1 MDSLSSWDIGMS
13 CARVEPKGAEE
24 TEDGAAPP
32 IPPHNL
38 IHLPKGLS
46 SLFPLFIS
54 AKREPPLCRDLP
66 HCCPLKPNQP
76 SPIWQRFMWRLWAG
90 FFSLPT
96 GRVIHNAQKWRL
108 WMVGGKTHCRKPSQN
123 LILLLRNFNSYVT
136 WLHILHAFRCKQ
148 LGCYSPPTN
157 PRMPFPGLV
166 SARKFQPGKA
176 LSQHRIQIG
185 RTAWAGG
192 KAWWHW
198 PRVYSMVAE
207 AFRLCTEILANIRK
221 KKTIPHFLGI
231 YIFTSS
237 SVHLYMEEVGSVEH
251 EGLHI

>member
-76 SPIWQRFMWRLWAG
+76 APIWQRFMWRLWAG
-90 FFSLPT
+90 FFSSPHRQGDT
-96 GRVIHNAQKWRL
+96 ERSKMKIMNG
-108 WMVGGKTHCRKPSQN
+108 GGKKRTAGNHPKTLSSCYITLMCLGCTYFMRSDASNLAAIHPPPIPGCLSQVW
-123 LILLLRNFNSYVT
+123 LAHGNFNQER
-136 WLHILHAFRCKQ
+136 L
-148 LGCYSPPTN
+148 
-157 PRMPFPGLV
+157 LV
-166 SARKFQPGKA
+166 STGSRLAAQRELGESVVA
-176 LSQHRIQIG
+176 LATSVQY
-185 RTAWAGG
+185 GG
-192 KAWWHW
+192 GGV
-198 PRVYSMVAE
+198 P
-207 AFRLCTEILANIRK
+207 
-221 KKTIPHFLGI
+221 
-231 YIFTSS
+231 
-237 SVHLYMEEVGSVEH
+237 VGH
-251 EGLHI
+251 

>member
-76 SPIWQRFMWRLWAG
+76 APIWQRFMWRLWAG

-96 GRVIHNAQKWRL
+96 GRVIQNAQKWRL

-136 WLHILHAFRCKQ
+136 CDMRSDASNLAAIHPPPIPGCLSQVWLAHWNFNQERL
-148 LGCYSPPTN
+148 
-157 PRMPFPGLV
+157 LV
-166 SARKFQPGKA
+166 STGSRLAAQRE
-176 LSQHRIQIG
+176 L
-185 RTAWAGG
+185 GG
-192 KAWWHW
+192 KRGGTGHECTVWW
-198 PRVYSMVAE
+198 RRRSGCALKYS
-207 AFRLCTEILANIRK
+207 LILVK
-221 KKTIPHFLGI
+221 KKDNPPF
-231 YIFTSS
+231 F
-237 SVHLYMEEVGSVEH
+237 
-251 EGLHI
+251 

>member
-76 SPIWQRFMWRLWAG
+76 APIWQRFMWRLWAG
-90 FFSLPT
+90 FFFSLPT
-96 GRVIHNAQKWRL
+96 GRVIQNAQK
-108 WMVGGKTHCRKPSQN
+108 
-123 LILLLRNFNSYVT
+123 
-136 WLHILHAFRCKQ
+136 
-148 LGCYSPPTN
+148 
-157 PRMPFPGLV
+157 
-166 SARKFQPGKA
+166 
-176 LSQHRIQIG
+176 
-185 RTAWAGG
+185 
-192 KAWWHW
+192 
-198 PRVYSMVAE
+198 
-207 AFRLCTEILANIRK
+207 
-221 KKTIPHFLGI
+221 
-231 YIFTSS
+231 
-237 SVHLYMEEVGSVEH
+237 
-251 EGLHI
+251 